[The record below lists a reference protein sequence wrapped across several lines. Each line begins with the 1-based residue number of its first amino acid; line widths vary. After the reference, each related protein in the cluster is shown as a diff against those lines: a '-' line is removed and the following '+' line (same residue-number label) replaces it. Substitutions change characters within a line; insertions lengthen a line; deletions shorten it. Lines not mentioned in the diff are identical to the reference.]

1 MEQKNKIFLIIL
13 TALLLG
19 GCGQTV
25 DHKGKTPLVQ
35 VGNEFL
41 YKEDLRAAMPVGLKG
56 QDSIQ
61 FAERYI
67 RTWVEDALLFHKAE
81 GNVPDNL
88 KLEELVASYR
98 KALIVHAYQEELV
111 NQQLGDSIDE
121 AEIEQYYQQNPTLF
135 RATQPYVQGL
145 FIKVPVKAPHLGNVR
160 TWYKQNTQDAVD
172 RLLKYS
178 IGNAVS
184 YDYFY
189 DRWLPVSD
197 LAAKIPLKELD
208 TDFGYLEKK
217 KNVEVRDT
225 AFCYFLHVEHFLPEG
240 EQLPL
245 EYARTEIK
253 EILINLKRVEF
264 INRVKQDL
272 YNEASEDK
280 DIIYY
285 N

>member
-41 YKEDLRAAMPVGLKG
+41 YKEDLRAAMPVGIKG

-121 AEIEQYYQQNPTLF
+121 AEIKQYYQQNPTLF

-145 FIKVPVKAPHLGNVR
+145 FMKVPISAQHLNNVR
-160 TWYKQNTQDAVD
+160 AWYKKNTQDAID
-172 RLLKYS
+172 KLEKFS

-189 DRWLPVSD
+189 DRWIPVSEI
-197 LAAKIPLKELD
+197 AAKIPLKAID
-208 TDFGYLEKK
+208 TDANYLNRNR
-217 KNVEVRDT
+217 NVEVRDT
-225 AFCYFLHVEHFLPEG
+225 AYCYFLHVENFLPAG
-240 EQLPL
+240 QQLPL
-245 EYARTEIK
+245 EYAKSEIK

-264 INRVKQDL
+264 INRMKDDL
-272 YNEASEDK
+272 YKEASDDK

-285 N
+285 

>member
-1 MEQKNKIFLIIL
+1 M
-13 TALLLG
+13 
-19 GCGQTV
+19 
-25 DHKGKTPLVQ
+25 
-35 VGNEFL
+35 
-41 YKEDLRAAMPVGLKG
+41 
-56 QDSIQ
+56 
-61 FAERYI
+61 
-67 RTWVEDALLFHKAE
+67 FHKAE

-121 AEIEQYYQQNPTLF
+121 AEIKQYYQQNPTLF

-217 KNVEVRDT
+217 KM
-225 AFCYFLHVEHFLPEG
+225 
-240 EQLPL
+240 
-245 EYARTEIK
+245 
-253 EILINLKRVEF
+253 
-264 INRVKQDL
+264 
-272 YNEASEDK
+272 
-280 DIIYY
+280 
-285 N
+285 

>member
-1 MEQKNKIFLIIL
+1 MGQKNKIFLIIL

-41 YKEDLRAAMPVGLKG
+41 YKEDLRAAMPVGIKG

-135 RATQPYVQGL
+135 RAT
-145 FIKVPVKAPHLGNVR
+145 
-160 TWYKQNTQDAVD
+160 
-172 RLLKYS
+172 
-178 IGNAVS
+178 
-184 YDYFY
+184 
-189 DRWLPVSD
+189 
-197 LAAKIPLKELD
+197 
-208 TDFGYLEKK
+208 
-217 KNVEVRDT
+217 
-225 AFCYFLHVEHFLPEG
+225 
-240 EQLPL
+240 
-245 EYARTEIK
+245 
-253 EILINLKRVEF
+253 
-264 INRVKQDL
+264 
-272 YNEASEDK
+272 
-280 DIIYY
+280 
-285 N
+285 

>member
-1 MEQKNKIFLIIL
+1 MGQKNKIFLIIL

-25 DHKGKTPLVQ
+25 DHKRETPPVQ

-41 YKEDLRAAMPVGLKG
+41 YKEDLRAAMPVGIKG

-111 NQQLGDSIDE
+111 NQKLGSEISDT
-121 AEIEQYYQQNPTLF
+121 EIEQYYNQNTGMF
-135 RATQPYVQGL
+135 RANQPYVQGL
-145 FIKVPVKAPHLGNVR
+145 FMKVPVSARHLNNVR
-160 TWYKQNTQDAVD
+160 AWYKKNTQEAIDK
-172 RLLKYS
+172 LEKFS

-189 DRWLPVSD
+189 DRWIPVSAV
-197 LAAKIPLKELD
+197 AAKLPLKAID
-208 TDFGYLEKK
+208 TDADYLNRNR
-217 KNVEVRDT
+217 NVEVRDT
-225 AFCYFLHVEHFLPEG
+225 AYCYFLHVENFLPAG
-240 EQLPL
+240 QQLPL
-245 EYARTEIK
+245 EYAKSEIK

-264 INRVKQDL
+264 INRMKDDL
-272 YNEASEDK
+272 YKKASEDK

-285 N
+285 